1 MDVPMTRIFF
11 GMLASLC
18 FVVAKVAVAS
28 PLPEYSAAEAKKH
41 VGERA
46 TVVGTVDDIGHGR
59 RHIDLIIGGSEL
71 RKAQL
76 WVVVPNEASGPE
88 LDSEQLRGVTIAVTG
103 KIESS
108 GGTPQIRIK
117 STTDIQARSAL
128 KTNYIGRAYD
138 KEQRGDI
145 DGAIEDMNQAI
156 EHQPARRDEACEHLA
171 RLKEK
176 RGDWAGALAAYDR
189 LVSFYPNKSGSY
201 YVRATAKKQHGDFE
215 GAMADFT
222 RAAELRSSG
231 IGYVEIGNMRKA
243 QGDTAGAM
251 VEYDRAISVLDR
263 QIAGTEKRSDRLDLL
278 HYQRGV
284 AKELKGDL
292 DGALNDYS
300 QAILI
305 EPNYEAMAFSR
316 RGDIKKAR
324 GDLPG
329 AIADYEHAVQYA
341 QLAED
346 KEKLKKAKAE
356 GKTLAKNV
364 ATPPNLQ
371 AAQNEATSDLAI
383 KQRVLGYWK
392 FPKAVCYIAADG
404 TMHVGPRKNETEKS
418 RWNVRNGHFYWGNV
432 TYTIVT
438 LTDDKFVFQEKDGQK
453 YTFTLIRSTKAEVGP
468 D

>member
-1 MDVPMTRIFF
+1 
-11 GMLASLC
+11 MLQLEGC
-18 FVVAKVAVAS
+18 GAKS
-28 PLPEYSAAEAKKH
+28 
-41 VGERA
+41 
-46 TVVGTVDDIGHGR
+46 DFN
-59 RHIDLIIGGSEL
+59 
-71 RKAQL
+71 
-76 WVVVPNEASGPE
+76 VVVRT
-88 LDSEQLRGVTIAVTG
+88 EQVNGAEFEGVTIAVSG
-103 KIESS
+103 KIERFQDAVQIVIQFA
-108 GGTPQIRIK
+108 PQIVPRTPK
-117 STTDIQARSAL
+117 QTD
-128 KTNYIGRAYD
+128 YIGRAYD
-138 KEQRGDI
+138 EEAKGDI
-145 DGAIEDMNQAI
+145 SGAIEDLNQAI
-156 EHQPARRDEACEHLA
+156 EHQPTRRDEACEHLA

-189 LVSFYPNKSGSY
+189 LVSFDPNKSGSY
-201 YVRATAKKQHGDFE
+201 YVRATAKNQHGDFE
-215 GAMADFT
+215 RTMADFT

-263 QIAGTEKRSDRLDLL
+263 QIAGAEKRSDRLDLL

-305 EPNYEAMAFSR
+305 KPNYEAMAFSR
-316 RGDIKKAR
+316 RGDIKKAS
-324 GDLPG
+324 GDLLG

-356 GKTLAKNV
+356 AKTLAKNV

-371 AAQNEATSDLAI
+371 AAQNEATSDSAI
-383 KQRVLGYWK
+383 KQKLLGHWK

-404 TMHVGPRKNETEKS
+404 TMHVGPRKNKTEKS
-418 RWNVRNGHFYWGNV
+418 RWDVKNGNFYWDNV
-432 TYTIVT
+432 AYTVVT
-438 LTDDKFVFQEKDGQK
+438 LTDDKFVFREIDGQK
-453 YTFTLIRSTKAEVGP
+453 YTFTLIRSTKKEVDP